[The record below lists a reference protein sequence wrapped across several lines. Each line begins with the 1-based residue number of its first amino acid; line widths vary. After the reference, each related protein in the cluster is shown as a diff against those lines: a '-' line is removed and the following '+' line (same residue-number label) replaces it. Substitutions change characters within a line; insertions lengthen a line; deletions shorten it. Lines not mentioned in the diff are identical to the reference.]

1 MKTLYFDLTNPTQAA
16 AYGALILA
24 YTRNGLT
31 FELERHGDWS
41 STAPEGTVGVTL
53 TGGY

>member
-24 YTRNGLT
+24 YTSNGLT
-31 FELERHGDWS
+31 FQLERKSDWD
-41 STAPEGTVGVTL
+41 STATVGTVGVTL
-53 TGGY
+53 TGGH